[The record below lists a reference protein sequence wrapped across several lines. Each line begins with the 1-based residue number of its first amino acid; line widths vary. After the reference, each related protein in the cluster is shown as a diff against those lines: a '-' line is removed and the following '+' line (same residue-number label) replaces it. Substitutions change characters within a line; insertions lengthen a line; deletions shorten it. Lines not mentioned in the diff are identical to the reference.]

1 MIMDLENIGNIPV
14 STSALSS
21 LFSEIKAGNQK
32 VRNLELS
39 GKVIRL
45 KKGLYVV
52 DPSVSRVALSTELIA
67 NHIYAPS
74 YVSMSSALRYYG
86 LIPETVYT
94 MQSMTIKHS
103 RSFDTPIGRFDY
115 TFINR
120 EAFHIGITSI
130 NKQSY
135 AFLMATPEK
144 ALCDLIANS
153 PQVNLRYAKDV
164 EVYLE
169 EDIRM
174 DIDDF
179 RNMDISVFEHY
190 AEVGKKAGSIQS
202 LIKYLKK

>member
-1 MIMDLENIGNIPV
+1 MDLEHIGNIPV

-21 LFSEIKAGNQK
+21 LFPELKAGNQK
-32 VRNLELS
+32 VRYLELN

-94 MQSMTIKHS
+94 TQSMTIKHS
-103 RSFDTPIGRFDY
+103 RSFDTPIGRFVY

-120 EAFHIGITSI
+120 EAFPIGITSI

-153 PQVNLRYAKDV
+153 PLVNLRYAKDV
-164 EVYLE
+164 EAYLE

-174 DIDDF
+174 SMEDF
-179 RNMDISVFEHY
+179 RNLDVSIFERY
-190 AEVGKKAGSIQS
+190 AEVGKKAQSIQTM
-202 LIKYLKK
+202 INYLKK

>member
-1 MIMDLENIGNIPV
+1 MDLEHIGNIPI
-14 STSALSS
+14 STSAISS
-21 LFSEIKAGNQK
+21 LFSEMKAGNQK

-94 MQSMTIKHS
+94 TQSMTIKHS

-115 TFINR
+115 TFMNR
-120 EAFHIGITSI
+120 KAFHIGINSI
-130 NKQSY
+130 NKQTY
-135 AFLMATPEK
+135 TFLMATPEK

-153 PQVNLRYAKDV
+153 HQVNLRYAKDV
-164 EVYLE
+164 EAYLKD
-169 EDIRM
+169 DIRM
-174 DIDDF
+174 DIEDF
-179 RNMDISVFEHY
+179 LKMDISIFERY
-190 AEVGKKAGSIQS
+190 TEVGKKARSIQS
-202 LIKYLKK
+202 IINYLKK